1 MTIGRASPD
10 TPAVTTG
17 RASPDTPAV
26 TTEQLRTWYDERA
39 ASERVTACVRGSF
52 GTLPGAVRFLARY
65 AGWNGVFGSAV
76 AGLSSKIGRSRS
88 LFHEEGF
95 PRPLSDR
102 SVLLA
107 SWFFDA
113 ARDEF
118 DDSDTAY
125 RDTHRCLAQ
134 ATLAGMIEHAAE
146 HGHPELRDRERVER
160 ELEEPAWLEAM
171 RDRVAA
177 GYGHGRPD
185 DRPAIF
191 HAIGFHLGSEM
202 LANEEF
208 TAIDLE
214 LRAQHPA
221 LVESLSS
228 RTVTLAGQAH
238 PCYQWIRIHS
248 GYGRA
253 AEADHF
259 AWALRGVHA
268 AFRYSPPAEHAD
280 LVAQVRS
287 GYLAFAKDHEE
298 FFRLA
303 RD

>member
-1 MTIGRASPD
+1 MR
-10 TPAVTTG
+10 VT
-17 RASPDTPAV
+17 REKLLA
-26 TTEQLRTWYDERA
+26 WYDAREAGRTVGVA
-39 ASERVTACVRGSF
+39 LAGCFGS
-52 GTLPGAVRFLARY
+52 LPGAVKFVARY

-118 DDSDTAY
+118 DDHDTPY

-134 ATLAGMIEHAAE
+134 ATLAGMIEHAVE
-146 HGHPELRDRERVER
+146 NGFPELGSRDR
-160 ELEEPAWLEAM
+160 LEQTLAEPAWLEAL
-171 RDRVAA
+171 RDRVAV
-177 GYGHGRPD
+177 GYGHGTPD

-191 HAIGFHLGSEM
+191 EAIGFHLGSEL
-202 LANEEF
+202 LADREF
-208 TAIDLE
+208 TTIDAQ
-214 LRAQHPA
+214 LRERHAA
-221 LVESLSS
+221 LVESLMS

-248 GYGRA
+248 AHGGG
-253 AEADHF
+253 AEEEHF
-259 AWALRGVHA
+259 AWALRGVDT
-268 AFRYSPPAEHAD
+268 AFRYSPAGEHELLEAK
-280 LVAQVRS
+280 VRE
-287 GYLAFAKDHEE
+287 GYLKFAKDHQE
-298 FFRLA
+298 FFA
-303 RD
+303 RVGE